1 MKKALVIDDATT
13 MRMYHRRILI
23 DLGFEVD
30 ECFNGVEAI
39 EKALQTRY
47 DLLVV
52 DVNMP
57 VMDGYRFLKELR
69 SRRDVHQAPA
79 IMVSTESEPEDR
91 HAAYVAGA
99 NIYLTKPRHTG
110 ALLRAAALLTGEVQ

>member
-1 MKKALVIDDATT
+1 MKKALVDDAAT
-13 MRMYHRRILI
+13 MRMYHRQILG
-23 DLGFEVD
+23 DLGFDID
-30 ECFNGVEAI
+30 ECINGLEAI
-39 EKALQTRY
+39 EKSLQTRY
-47 DLLVV
+47 DLFVV

-57 VMDGYRFLKELR
+57 KMDGCRFLKELR

-79 IMVSTESEPEDR
+79 IMVSTESEPKDR

-99 NIYLTKPRHTG
+99 NVYLTKPRHTG

>member
-1 MKKALVIDDATT
+1 MLSTT
-13 MRMYHRRILI
+13 PRPCACITAEFSST
-23 DLGFEVD
+23 LGFEVD

-57 VMDGYRFLKELR
+57 VMDGYRFLKKLR
-69 SRRDVHQAPA
+69 RRRDVHQAGDHGVDRIGA
-79 IMVSTESEPEDR
+79 RDR

-110 ALLRAAALLTGEVQ
+110 ALFARRRSLTGEVQ